1 MVLRRWEPFGE
12 FRRMNQNMDRLW
24 RGFYNNGDTAPDIS
38 GVPDTSGV
46 KEWAIPLDVVEE
58 GDNVLVHASLPGV
71 EPEDI
76 DVTVENDVLT
86 IKGHSKAEQ
95 EQQGSNFLRR
105 ERRSGSFSRSLRL
118 PDTLDAENA
127 RPNYDNGVLTVTL
140 PKIEAKKAKKFTV
153 TGNSVTG
160 TKALDAESK

>member
-24 RGFYNNGDTAPDIS
+24 RGFDGHGDSAPNIS
-38 GVPDTSGV
+38 EI

-58 GDNVLVHASLPGV
+58 GDNILVRASLPGV
-71 EPEDI
+71 EPGDI

-86 IKGHSKAEQ
+86 IKGHSKVEH
-95 EQQGSNFLRR
+95 EHQGANFLRR
-105 ERRSGSFSRSLRL
+105 ERRSGSFQRSLRL

-140 PKIEAKKAKKFTV
+140 PKIEAKKAKKLTV
-153 TGNSVTG
+153 TENGMTENSVTG
-160 TKALDAESK
+160 NKALDAESK

>member
-12 FRRMNQNMDRLW
+12 FSRMNQNMDRLW

-38 GVPDTSGV
+38 DI
-46 KEWAIPLDVVEE
+46 KEWAIPLDVVDE
-58 GDNVLVHASLPGV
+58 GDKILVHASLPGV

-86 IKGHSKAEQ
+86 IKGHSKVEQ
-95 EQQGSNFLRR
+95 EHQGANFLRR
-105 ERRSGSFSRSLRL
+105 ERRSGYFRRSLRL

-127 RPNYDNGVLTVTL
+127 RPNYDNGILTVTL
-140 PKIEAKKAKKFTV
+140 PKIEAKKAKKLPVTQNGV
-153 TGNSVTG
+153 TGN
-160 TKALDAESK
+160 KALDAETK

>member
-12 FRRMNQNMDRLW
+12 FRRINQNMDRLW
-24 RGFYNNGDTAPDIS
+24 RGFYNNGDTATDIS
-38 GVPDTSGV
+38 GI

-58 GDNVLVHASLPGV
+58 GDNVLVRASLPGV

-86 IKGHSKAEQ
+86 IKGHSKVEQ
-95 EQQGSNFLRR
+95 EYQGANFLRR
-105 ERRSGSFSRSLRL
+105 ERRSGSFHRSLRL

-140 PKIEAKKAKKFTV
+140 PKIEAKKAKKLTV